1 MIHHLTCLLSHDAET
16 CHWAELAKDV
26 KEFCTFDE
34 AVTCFRC
41 KALGED
47 HHNVAEN
54 CQKSKECVMCRANLQ
69 PSPLEDPPSM
79 MSVFMNTFEFQSCLQ
94 QSWPPELAHLKL
106 SLELFNCIPPEARV
120 QFSKNCQ
127 ELTNKLL
134 KKLL

>member
-1 MIHHLTCLLSHDAET
+1 MSKDNET
-16 CHWAELAKDV
+16 RNWAHLAKEV
-26 KEFCTFDE
+26 KDFHTLDE
-34 AVTCFRC
+34 AVTYFRR

-54 CQKSKECVMCRANLQ
+54 CQKSKERVMCRANLQ

-79 MSVFMNTFEFQSCLQ
+79 MSIFMNTFEFQAYLQ

-106 SLELFNCIPPEARV
+106 SSELFNCIPPEARV